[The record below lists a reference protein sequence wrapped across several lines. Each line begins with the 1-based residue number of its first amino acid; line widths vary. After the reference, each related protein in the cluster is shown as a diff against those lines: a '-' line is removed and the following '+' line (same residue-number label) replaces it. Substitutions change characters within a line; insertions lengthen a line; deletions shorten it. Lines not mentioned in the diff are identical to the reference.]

1 MAHKM
6 NKKNKKRAK
15 GNKSKKS
22 EYFRSKTYYFGS
34 TVGNNFWRR
43 FKDDEFKDRDYGELW
58 LTRNGVHFRRYFQM
72 DPFVIPVRS
81 ISQISYGF
89 GHAGKPSA
97 RMVMK
102 IHWLKDG
109 VELVSGFASIRNG
122 QELLQW
128 EKLIKKV
135 KKD

>member
-1 MAHKM
+1 MAH
-6 NKKNKKRAK
+6 KKRAK
-15 GNKSKKS
+15 GKIH

-34 TVGNNFWRR
+34 TIGNNFWRR
-43 FKDDEFKDRDYGELW
+43 YKAEHFKDRDYGELW
-58 LTRNGVHFRRYFQM
+58 LTRKGVHFRRYFQM
-72 DPFVIPVRS
+72 EPFLIPTRA

-97 RMVMK
+97 RMVLK

-109 VELVSGFASIRNG
+109 EELVSGFASVKNP

-128 EKLIKKV
+128 EKLINKV
-135 KKD
+135 KKA